1 LSEPSHHGGNLR
13 LALQKY
19 GLGSQGFVDFSAN
32 LNPLGP
38 PVRVLEVIKNNID
51 KVYSYPDPECTQLK
65 ERISSQLGVAE
76 GDVIVTNGANELIY
90 LICAHFSGGKA
101 LLVEPGFSEY
111 LDAARAFC
119 LDVAF
124 YFLRED
130 RNFVMD
136 SDDFLNSARPESVDV
151 IFICN
156 PNNPTG
162 MMISHDEMVKV
173 VRGCEQSGAFLV
185 VDESFV
191 ELSDF
196 PDDSVIGLVKKF
208 RKLLIIRS
216 MTKSYGLAGIR
227 LGYGISNSD
236 LICNLLRKQPTWSVN
251 SLAQLAGE
259 AALTDSNYLARSR
272 ELIALERK
280 LLFEGLMRPDIKT
293 YPSNVNF
300 ILLRLLNNKISP
312 WNFEDYLGRRGIIV
326 RNCSNFMGLGDGF
339 FRIAIRTK
347 EENLRLLAAL
357 NGFQHDAF

>member
-13 LALQKY
+13 LASQKY
-19 GLGSQGFVDFSAN
+19 GLRYQDFVDFSTN

-38 PVRVLEVIKNNID
+38 PIQVLEVIKDNID
-51 KVYSYPDPECTQLK
+51 KIYSYPDPECTHLK
-65 ERISSQLGVAE
+65 ERISSYLGVSE
-76 GDVIVTNGANELIY
+76 KDVIVTNGASELIY
-90 LICAHFSGGKA
+90 LICAHFARKKA
-101 LLVEPGFSEY
+101 LLMEPGFSEY
-111 LDAARAFC
+111 LYAARAFC

-136 SDDFLNSARPESVDV
+136 SDDFLNSVRSGSSDV

-162 MMISHDEMVKV
+162 MMISHGEMVKIV
-173 VRGCEQSGAFLV
+173 QGCERNGAFLV

-191 ELSDF
+191 ELSDY
-196 PDDSVIGLVKKF
+196 PGDSVVGLVKRFKN
-208 RKLLIIRS
+208 LLIIKS

-236 LICNLLRKQPTWSVN
+236 LICDLFGKQPAWSVN

-259 AALTDSNYLARSR
+259 TALNDSNYLATSR

-280 LLFEGLMRPDIKT
+280 RILEGLMGFEIKT
-293 YPSNVNF
+293 YPSNANF
-300 ILLRLLNNKISP
+300 ILLRFLKDKISP
-312 WNFEDYLGRRGIIV
+312 LNFEDYLGHRGIIV
-326 RNCSNFMGLGDGF
+326 RNCSNFIGLEDGF

-347 EENLRLLAAL
+347 DENLRFLAAL
-357 NGFQHDAF
+357 NGFLHDAF